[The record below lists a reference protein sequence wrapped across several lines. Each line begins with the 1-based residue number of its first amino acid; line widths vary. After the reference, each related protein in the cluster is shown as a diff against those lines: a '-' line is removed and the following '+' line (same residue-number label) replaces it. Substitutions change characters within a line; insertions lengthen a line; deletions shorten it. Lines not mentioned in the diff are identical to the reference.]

1 MAAGLPP
8 PALPSLYA
16 SCVRAAGLT
25 AGAPTGST
33 WWISPGGTGNCTG
46 WRWGPTRRSISW
58 TTWKSTVTSRAEQS
72 VPLLLHSL
80 PVWGRFT
87 SGGDFS
93 FFIAV
98 THPSFRFSKGGRE
111 NRPATEYFSFPYDK
125 IRLSMT
131 IPASVPVALASHGF
145 FPYIRTDI

>member
-1 MAAGLPP
+1 MVAGLPP

-46 WRWGPTRRSISW
+46 WRWGPTRRSISG

-72 VPLLLHSL
+72 VPLFLHSL

-125 IRLSMT
+125 NRLSMT

>member
-33 WWISPGGTGNCTG
+33 WWISPGGTGTCTG

-93 FFIAV
+93 FFIVV

-125 IRLSMT
+125 NRLSMT

>member
-125 IRLSMT
+125 NRLSMT
-131 IPASVPVALASHGF
+131 IPASVPVVLASHGF

>member
-25 AGAPTGST
+25 ASAPTRST

-46 WRWGPTRRSISW
+46 WRWGPTPRSISW

-125 IRLSMT
+125 NRLSMT

>member
-16 SCVRAAGLT
+16 SCVSAAGLT

-87 SGGDFS
+87 SGGVFLFS
-93 FFIAV
+93 SPWR
-98 THPSFRFSKGGRE
+98 TRPSGFPKGVVKTDRL
-111 NRPATEYFSFPYDK
+111 RSIFPAPYDK
-125 IRLSMT
+125 NRLSMT

>member
-25 AGAPTGST
+25 AGAPIRST

-111 NRPATEYFSFPYDK
+111 NRPATEYISFPYDK
-125 IRLSMT
+125 NRLSMT